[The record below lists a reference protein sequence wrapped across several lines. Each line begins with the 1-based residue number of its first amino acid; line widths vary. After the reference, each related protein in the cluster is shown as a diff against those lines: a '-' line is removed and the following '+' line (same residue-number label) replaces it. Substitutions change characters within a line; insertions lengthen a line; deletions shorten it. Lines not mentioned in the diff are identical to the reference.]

1 MSATAFSGPVV
12 SYREDALASLA
23 TPPVGIPA
31 NQNSD
36 NGPSYFHMG
45 TALLDPR
52 PQYTYF
58 PGQAGSPVGFTSAGA
73 AVNSAKTLGWMNAT
87 FQVSDYAPG
96 TASTT
101 SIASAASIASLTT
114 VALVTASAGNITIGS
129 SCTNATTGAAVTG
142 LWLIDSAP
150 SSIAAGTTASSSNA
164 FAIWDPAN
172 PPIARCVS
180 LTSGAGD
187 LSGVNFTVK
196 GYDAYGYPITQ
207 TLAGATT
214 SSTVYTGK
222 AFKWVSSVT
231 ASATASTA
239 ISIGVADRY
248 GLPFYSSSI
257 GYIYAFW
264 NNQLVA
270 TSTTATTFTAG
281 VTATTAG
288 ATDVRGTINLGGMAA
303 ADGAKKLQ
311 MWQFIS
317 PVNLSA
323 TGLFGVTPA

>member
-1 MSATAFSGPVV
+1 MSATGFTGPIVT
-12 SYREDALASLA
+12 YREDAYASLA

-31 NQNSD
+31 NQNPD
-36 NGPSYFHMG
+36 AGPSLFHMG

-58 PGQAGSPVGFTSAGA
+58 AGDSQNPMGFTSAGVA
-73 AVNSAKTLGWMNAT
+73 INTAPVLGWLNAV

-96 TASTT
+96 TASTN
-101 SIASAASIASLTT
+101 SIASAASITASTT
-114 VALVTASAGNITIGS
+114 VTLITASAGNITVGS
-129 SCTNATTGAAVTG
+129 SATNATTGASVTG
-142 LWLIDSAP
+142 LWLIDNVPNNITSG
-150 SSIAAGTTASSSNA
+150 SGT
-164 FAIWDPAN
+164 FGLWDPAN
-172 PPIARCVS
+172 PPIARVVS

-239 ISIGVADRY
+239 VSVGVADRY
-248 GLPFYSSSI
+248 GLPFYSSAI
-257 GYIYAFW
+257 GYIYAYW

-303 ADGAKKLQ
+303 ADGTKKLQ
-311 MWQFIS
+311 MWQFIA
-317 PVNLSA
+317 PANLS
-323 TGLFGVTPA
+323 TSGLFGVTPA